1 MRNALLFVFMLF
13 GAAQCFGA
21 DAYPNK
27 LVRVIVSYPPG
38 GTTDLVARVIS
49 RQLSEQ
55 LGQSFIVENRPGGGS
70 TIGAAFVAKAAPDG
84 YTLLMG
90 DMSFSIVPSL
100 YNSLPY
106 NDTKDFTPITQVIGV
121 PEVLV
126 VNTSVKANTLKDFIA
141 LAQANPGKFNYGSAG
156 VGTAIHLSGE
166 LFKIVA
172 KVNLVHIAY
181 KGGGEMAMAGI
192 SGQVQML
199 FGAIPTLFAQVKS
212 GRLRPLAVTTS
223 GGKRSP
229 ILPDV
234 PSMSEAGVPGMEI
247 YVWFGLIG
255 PAGMP
260 KDVVNKLR
268 AEVVKALAASSVK
281 EQFAAQG
288 AEMVGSSPEEFS
300 KLIRTDRQRWA
311 EVVKSAGITPE

>member
-1 MRNALLFVFMLF
+1 
-13 GAAQCFGA
+13 
-21 DAYPNK
+21 
-27 LVRVIVSYPPG
+27 
-38 GTTDLVARVIS
+38 
-49 RQLSEQ
+49 
-55 LGQSFIVENRPGGGS
+55 
-70 TIGAAFVAKAAPDG
+70 
-84 YTLLMG
+84 
-90 DMSFSIVPSL
+90 
-100 YNSLPY
+100 
-106 NDTKDFTPITQVIGV
+106 
-121 PEVLV
+121 
-126 VNTSVKANTLKDFIA
+126 
-141 LAQANPGKFNYGSAG
+141 
-156 VGTAIHLSGE
+156 
-166 LFKIVA
+166 
-172 KVNLVHIAY
+172 
-181 KGGGEMAMAGI
+181 MAGI